1 MTRTLFRGKSSIS
14 RSDEGFALLRTA
26 VVIFIVSLLVLC
38 ADSWLF
44 SSLRSLEREEKNLE
58 NRIEQ
63 GKTEAFTQ
71 YESF

>member
-26 VVIFIVSLLVLC
+26 VVIFIVSLIVLC

-44 SSLRSLEREEKNLE
+44 SSLRFLEREEKNLE